1 MLNRGLRAIM
11 RIINSGMR
19 WICRPSLVI
28 EFSMKAFVVSLG
40 ALGVIWSL
48 ADCGSSNQHA
58 RDQASRIVSEI
69 QRADYEGNQ
78 AGMQK
83 GYDELA
89 PFVENVELASR
100 ARYWRGF
107 AMWRKAVNGFNDSV
121 DPKELEQD
129 LKQALDEFKDAQ
141 AKDPGFVDAKI
152 GTILCLGYVAFMN
165 RQDPSRAK
173 EFIGQML
180 QVVKEVKAMA
190 PDNPRFLWVLGP
202 ILWNTPPERGG
213 GQDKAIENYE
223 RGLALWEKNK
233 TAATDPLEPSW
244 GKPELMMNLAYSLLN
259 KSAPDVNAAE
269 RYARSALEIV
279 PHWHYV
285 RDILLHQILEAKA
298 KAK

>member
-28 EFSMKAFVVSLG
+28 EFCMRAFVLSLG

-48 ADCGSSNQHA
+48 ADCGGSDQRA
-58 RDQASRIVSEI
+58 RDRATRIVSEI

-89 PFVENVELASR
+89 PFVENVQLASR

-107 AMWRKAVNGFNDSV
+107 AMWRKAVNGFNDAV
-121 DPKELEQD
+121 DPSELEQD
-129 LKQALDEFKDAQ
+129 LKEALDEFKDAQ

-190 PDNPRFLWVLGP
+190 PENPRLLWVLGP

-213 GQDKAIENYE
+213 GQAKAIENYE
-223 RGLALWEKNK
+223 KGLDVIRK
-233 TAATDPLEPSW
+233 TKSLAGQNLEPTW
-244 GKPELMMNLAYSLLN
+244 GEPELLINLAWSHLN
-259 KSAPDVNAAE
+259 RSTPDLSAAE
-269 RYARSALEIV
+269 RNARA
-279 PHWHYV
+279 
-285 RDILLHQILEAKA
+285 
-298 KAK
+298 